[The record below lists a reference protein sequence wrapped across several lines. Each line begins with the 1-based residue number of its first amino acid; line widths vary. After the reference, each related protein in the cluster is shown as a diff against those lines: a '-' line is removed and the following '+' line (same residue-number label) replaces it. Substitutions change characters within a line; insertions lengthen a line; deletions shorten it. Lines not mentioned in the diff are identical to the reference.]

1 MGSINNNHPMKAGV
15 KKYWG
20 AKYFEEDIILY
31 ARQEGDE
38 IINKL
43 GKIVDIDAGSA
54 QNGRFCIV
62 EDSSGHYYTV
72 SEDSIVDAF
81 PSKKRGEWLRNWNN
95 LVQEVEELRNWNNLV
110 QEAEDMKKL
119 SATDMKY
126 SEGDTITY
134 EKQEKGKIIHKI
146 GVIKEIIVKTAHLGN
161 KINRYYIVE
170 GYAVHED
177 CVIDGIHSENG
188 IHSEKRKSCGS
199 CE

>member
-1 MGSINNNHPMKAGV
+1 MFINSSINNNHPMIAGV

-20 AKYFEEDIILY
+20 AKYFEGDIILY

-62 EDSSGHYYTV
+62 EDSSGHYYTI

-81 PSKKRGEWLRNWNN
+81 HSKERGEW
-95 LVQEVEELRNWNNLV
+95 LRNWNNLV

-134 EKQEKGKIIHKI
+134 EKQENGKIIHKT
-146 GVIKEIIVKTAHLGN
+146 GVVIQMLQRKAHQGQ
-161 KINRYYIVE
+161 KINRYYIVLNE
-170 GYAVHED
+170 ESKEWTVHED
-177 CVIDGIHSENG
+177 SVIETVNADNNNN
-188 IHSEKRKSCGS
+188 KY
-199 CE
+199 